1 MGKVSKKGQYGDVR
15 IACRTS
21 EGRVMDFDENRKE
34 ELKQHYRSRGIAIG
48 TVLFMPFGVILW
60 LLLDNP
66 GFLGVG
72 PALGISIGIAIGEA
86 MYRKEVLGE

>member
-1 MGKVSKKGQYGDVR
+1 
-15 IACRTS
+15 
-21 EGRVMDFDENRKE
+21 MDYDEYRKE
-34 ELKQHYRSRGIAIG
+34 ELKQHYQDKGIAIG
-48 TVLFMPFGVILW
+48 VVLFMPFGVILW

-86 MYRKEVLGE
+86 MYKKEVMGE

>member
-1 MGKVSKKGQYGDVR
+1 MDQDEQ
-15 IACRTS
+15 RT
-21 EGRVMDFDENRKE
+21 E
-34 ELKQHYRSRGIAIG
+34 ELKQQYKRKGMGIGMA
-48 TVLFMPFGVILW
+48 LFMPFGVILW

-86 MYRKEVLGE
+86 MYKKEVLG